1 MTMNVQLPPAAPHFH
16 SATRARQG
24 FALRRAVLLA
34 AVLTACGL
42 DSVQAQTVTFLRSI
56 STETMGVDQY
66 GAGEMGA
73 SVDISA
79 GIILAGAPTYNEFF
93 SSDGGGTFGPAGAVF
108 AIDAASGELIS
119 RFSYSNS
126 IQFWQPLGRRV
137 ALDGL
142 RAATTRITNCCA
154 SPVSGPS
161 ASWNVFSSD
170 SATFF
175 QQTLQGYGN
184 SVAVRDDLVVI
195 GSINDNRFL
204 QPGQGLGGA
213 AIVYD
218 AVTGEQIRVLGPS
231 DPGPGR
237 AFGTSAEITDDYFL
251 IGAGAASGPG
261 DVYVF
266 DRQSGEQ
273 LRRIRPTSPLPGA
286 FGRTLDAEGDLFIA
300 SSLASPSGTG
310 RAWVYNAHTGQ
321 ALRMLQHPEPA
332 QGDRFA
338 QDGVAISWPYA
349 AVTCAS
355 CSLHD
360 DFDGAVFVFNIE
372 TGALIATLGSPQPQY
387 AGWFGSAV
395 AMEGATI
402 VVGEVPYYPGPPAE
416 PEAWVHVFSL
426 DPVFI
431 SGFE

>member
-1 MTMNVQLPPAAPHFH
+1 MNLQLSPDDLAL
-16 SATRARQG
+16 TTKLRARSG
-24 FALRRAVLLA
+24 LDLRRALLLVVVL
-34 AVLTACGL
+34 VACGM
-42 DSVQAQTVTFLRSI
+42 DSVQAQTVTLLRSI
-56 STETMGVDQY
+56 STETMGVDLY

-79 GIILAGAPTYNEFF
+79 GIILAGAPTYNEFV

-154 SPVSGPS
+154 SPASGPS
-161 ASWNVFSSD
+161 ASWNVFTSD
-170 SATFF
+170 SATLF
-175 QQTLQGYGN
+175 QQTLQSYGS

-204 QPGQGLGGA
+204 QPGQTVGGA

-218 AVTGEQIRVLGPS
+218 AVTGEQIRVLGPT

-237 AFGTSAEITDDYFL
+237 AFGTSAEITDDFIL
-251 IGAGAASGPG
+251 VGAGAASGPG

-266 DRQSGEQ
+266 DRQNGEQ

-300 SSLASPSGTG
+300 SSLASPAGTG
-310 RAWVYNAHTGQ
+310 RAWVYNARTGQ
-321 ALRMLQHPEPA
+321 ALRMLQHPQPA
-332 QGDRFA
+332 ASDRFA

-349 AVTCAS
+349 AITCAS

-360 DFDGAVFVFNIE
+360 AFDGAVFVFNIE
-372 TGALIATLGSPQPQY
+372 TGDLIATLGSPQPQF
-387 AGWFGSAV
+387 AGWFGSSV
-395 AMEGATI
+395 AMEGDTI
-402 VVGEVPYYPGPPAE
+402 VVGEVPNYPGPPAE
-416 PEAWVHVFSL
+416 PEGWVHVFSL